1 MSCTFLVF
9 FFIGIASSTFH
20 NDLNKEQHY
29 TNYVLE
35 ENPVKATLRIS
46 AVLKPNKYYDKYEA
60 SVLKIN
66 DFSSLGKIIINVKK
80 DSLQKQL
87 NIDNKLVVTTN
98 FLMIDNPKNP
108 YQFNYK
114 NYLKNHNIYRQI
126 TVSNREFFMLENSK
140 ISIKALAHTFR
151 VYVNDKLIKNGFKD
165 DELAIIN
172 ALLLGQR
179 QEISKE
185 LIENYSK
192 AGAIHILAVSGLHVG
207 IVMLLISF
215 LLTPLKRF
223 KNGNIIRLII
233 TIIFLWIFA
242 FIAGMSAS
250 VVRAVTMFTA
260 LSIGLA
266 IDRKNSVYKN
276 LIISLFFLLLLNPY
290 YLFEVGFQ
298 LSYLAV
304 FCIVWMQPIIYKVW
318 KPTWKFVD
326 YFWQLFTVSLA
337 AQIGVLPLSI
347 YYFHQFPGLFFVS
360 NLVIIPVLGFILGL
374 GILVIF
380 LSLLSFLPVVLA
392 TFYQGVIGA
401 MNIIISRIA
410 EQESFL
416 FQEIYFSLV
425 LVFTTYIFIICCFR
439 WIQEKTIFRLKY
451 ALFSFILLQ
460 GVFIYENY
468 RSNTN
473 EFVIF
478 NKSRASALAIKKN
491 KKISVYKSADF
502 KENNTILKSYKLGN
516 YNNTVQVFDSVKNV
530 YKINNKKLVVID
542 SLGIYNVNSLNLDYI
557 LLRQSPNINLERLI
571 DELNPKIIIAD
582 ASNYR
587 SYVERWQK
595 TCLDYTVTF
604 HYTVKKGAFTEK
616 F

>member
-29 TNYVLE
+29 TNYVSE
-35 ENPVKATLRIS
+35 ENPVKVTLRIS
-46 AVLKPNKYYDKYEA
+46 AVLKSNDYYDKYEA
-60 SVLKIN
+60 GVFKIN
-66 DFSSLGKIIINVKK
+66 DFSSQGKIIVNVKK

-98 FLMIDNPKNP
+98 ILIIDNPKNP

-126 TVSNREFFMLENSK
+126 TISNRELFMLDNSK
-140 ISIKALAHTFR
+140 ISIKGLAHTFR
-151 VYVNDKLIKNGFKD
+151 VYVNEKLIKNGFKD

-223 KNGNIIRLII
+223 KNGNIIQLII

-242 FIAGMSAS
+242 FIAGISAS

-266 IDRKNSVYKN
+266 IDRENSVYKN

-304 FCIVWMQPIIYKVW
+304 FCIVWMQPIIYKAW
-318 KPTWKFVD
+318 KPKWKFID

-374 GILVIF
+374 GIVIIF
-380 LSLLSFLPVVLA
+380 LSLLSFLPAVLA

-401 MNIIISRIA
+401 MNITISWIA

-425 LVFTTYIFIICCFR
+425 LVFTSYIFIVFCFR
-439 WIQEKTIFRLKY
+439 WIEEKTIFRLKY
-451 ALFSFILLQ
+451 VLFSFIILQ
-460 GVFIYENY
+460 GVFIYEKY

-478 NKSRASALAIKKN
+478 NKSRASVLAIKKN
-491 KKISVYKSADF
+491 KKISVYKSAGF
-502 KENNTILKSYKLGN
+502 KENNTILKSYKVGN
-516 YNNTVQVFDSVKNV
+516 YNNMVQVFDSVKNV

-542 SLGIYNVNSLNLDYI
+542 SLGIYNVNSLNPDYI

-595 TCLDYTVTF
+595 TCLDHTITF
-604 HYTVKKGAFTEK
+604 HYTVKNGAFTEK

>member
-29 TNYVLE
+29 TNYVSE
-35 ENPVKATLRIS
+35 KNPVKVTLRIS
-46 AVLKPNKYYDKYEA
+46 AVLKSNAYYDKYEA
-60 SVLKIN
+60 DVLKIN
-66 DFSSLGKIIINVKK
+66 DFSSQGKILINVKK

-126 TVSNREFFMLENSK
+126 TISNREFFMLKNSK
-140 ISIKALAHTFR
+140 TSIKGLAHTFR
-151 VYVNDKLIKNGFKD
+151 VYVNDKLIENGFKD

-215 LLTPLKRF
+215 LLTPLKRL
-223 KNGNIIRLII
+223 KNGNIIQLII
-233 TIIFLWIFA
+233 TIFFLWIFA

-304 FCIVWMQPIIYKVW
+304 FCIVWMQPIIYKAW
-318 KPTWKFVD
+318 KPTWKFID

-374 GILVIF
+374 GILIIF
-380 LSLLSFLPVVLA
+380 LSLLSFLPAVLA

-401 MNIIISRIA
+401 MNIIISWIA

-425 LVFTTYIFIICCFR
+425 LVLTSYIFIVFCFR
-439 WIQEKTIFRLKY
+439 WIQEKTIFHLKY

-460 GVFIYENY
+460 GVFIYEKY
-468 RSNTN
+468 RSNSN

-478 NKSRASALAIKKN
+478 NKSRASAIAIKKN

-502 KENNTILKSYKLGN
+502 KENNTILKSYKVGN
-516 YNNTVQVFDSVKNV
+516 YNNMVQVFDSVKNV
-530 YKINNKKLVVID
+530 YKINDKKLVVID
-542 SLGIYNVNSLNLDYI
+542 SLGIYNVDSLNPDYI

-595 TCLDYTVTF
+595 TCLDYTITF
-604 HYTVKKGAFTEK
+604 HYTVKNGAFTEK